1 MKKIKRVSSKNIR
14 NIVKEHFLDDTNLP
28 EHKIDSIIKEYL
40 KERQEIM
47 DDEYPLEDEYEFS
60 PKTNEALS
68 DMVDGLSE
76 MVDDLDIIKEKEGN
90 VLVTQDTYADEYL
103 QGLIMELK
111 NVMEDINFLTEL
123 KDNREDEDLDLD
135 L

>member
-1 MKKIKRVSSKNIR
+1 MKKIKKISSNSIK
-14 NIVKEHFLDDTNLP
+14 NIVKEHFLEDSLLP

-40 KERQEIM
+40 SEREDFLDSEELQQ
-47 DDEYPLEDEYEFS
+47 DEYEFS
-60 PKTNEALS
+60 PKTNEALL

-90 VLVTQDTYADEYL
+90 VLVLEDTYADEYL

-111 NVMEDINFLTEL
+111 NVLEDIKVLTEIN
-123 KDNREDEDLDLD
+123 DNLDLETED
-135 L
+135 

>member
-1 MKKIKRVSSKNIR
+1 MKRIKKISSKNIR
-14 NIVKEHFLDDTNLP
+14 NIVKEHFLDDNNLP

-40 KERQEIM
+40 KEREEIM
-47 DDEYPLEDEYEFS
+47 DDDYPLEDEYEFS
-60 PKTNEALS
+60 PKTTEALS

>member
-40 KERQEIM
+40 KERDEIL
-47 DDEYPLEDEYEFS
+47 DDEYPLGDEYEFS

-76 MVDDLDIIKEKEGN
+76 MLDDLDIIKEKEGN
-90 VLVTQDTYADEYL
+90 VILSDGSYADEY
-103 QGLIMELK
+103 IE
-111 NVMEDINFLTEL
+111 NVISDLNFIIEDLNFLTKL
-123 KDNREDEDLDLD
+123 KDNREDEDLDL
-135 L
+135 

>member
-1 MKKIKRVSSKNIR
+1 
-14 NIVKEHFLDDTNLP
+14 
-28 EHKIDSIIKEYL
+28 
-40 KERQEIM
+40 
-47 DDEYPLEDEYEFS
+47 
-60 PKTNEALS
+60 
-68 DMVDGLSE
+68 MVDGLSE

-123 KDNREDEDLDLD
+123 KDNKEDEDLDLD

>member
-1 MKKIKRVSSKNIR
+1 MKKINSKSIR
-14 NIVKEHFLDDTNLP
+14 NIVKEHFLDDNKLP

-40 KERQEIM
+40 KERDEIL
-47 DDEYPLEDEYEFS
+47 DDEYPLGDEYEFS

>member
-1 MKKIKRVSSKNIR
+1 MKKIKKISSNNIK
-14 NIVKEHFLDDTNLP
+14 NIVKEHFLEDSLLP

-40 KERQEIM
+40 SEREDFLDSEELQQ
-47 DDEYPLEDEYEFS
+47 DEYEFS
-60 PKTNEALS
+60 PKTNEALL

-90 VLVTQDTYADEYL
+90 VLVLEDTYADEYL

-111 NVMEDINFLTEL
+111 NVLEDIKVLTEIN
-123 KDNREDEDLDLD
+123 DNLDLETED
-135 L
+135 